1 MHLYMHTHTHLRTS
15 YYCTHTCTHTH
26 TNTYGCV
33 HILEYIK
40 MCLEV
45 GFRAQDLGLDLILN
59 VYGINIRHT

>member
-1 MHLYMHTHTHLRTS
+1 MHLCMHTLTHIYAQVTTART
-15 YYCTHTCTHTH
+15 HAH